1 MVKSGMGSL
10 TLLRDTRTSFL
21 SLALSSTLS
30 SDELARALMRKK
42 MARPVGTISAA
53 LSSMM
58 PSHLPSHTCQR
69 AIGLTATICITLS
82 SISRASVPHPIQ
94 SEAMPSS
101 AGVEPRV

>member
-1 MVKSGMGSL
+1 
-10 TLLRDTRTSFL
+10 
-21 SLALSSTLS
+21 
-30 SDELARALMRKK
+30 MRKK
-42 MARPVGTISAA
+42 MARPVGTISKA

-58 PSHLPSHTCQR
+58 PSHLPSHTRQR

-101 AGVEPRV
+101 AVVEPSV